1 MSVKS
6 RHQWKQEKIILFIYY
21 KIYKLQADQMALD
34 QKSSKQCKKQQFTE
48 SLIKSVFVNCYFY
61 LPL

>member
-34 QKSSKQCKKQQFTE
+34 QRLWIRLE
-48 SLIKSVFVNCYFY
+48 E
-61 LPL
+61 